1 MGDTFKSH
9 KIEHMLQEEVRILI
23 VDDDPDILE
32 FVGYNLRNVGYTV
45 SIIKDRTRII
55 EQVAEFQPH
64 LILLDIMMPEIDGVT
79 VCTKIRR
86 NKNFNETLIAFLTA
100 RHEEYSELA
109 GLNAGAD
116 DYILKPVKPRILVS
130 RVKALLRRHRHLG
143 DESLHCINLGNLI
156 LDREKF
162 MAMVDGNEISLPVKE
177 FEILWLLAS
186 KPGKVYSR
194 DSIYHNV
201 WGSNVIVGNRT
212 IDVHMSKIR
221 SKLNQPLIETVKG
234 VGYRLQA

>member
-1 MGDTFKSH
+1 
-9 KIEHMLQEEVRILI
+9 MLQEEVRILI